1 MRILIAV
8 ATVLAFSGSAA
19 LACNG
24 KTAWLKNQSE
34 KAAERTVPSTGNT
47 AG

>member
-8 ATVLAFSGSAA
+8 ATMLALSGSAA

-24 KTAWLKNQSE
+24 KTAWLKNQSD
-34 KAAERTVPSTGNT
+34 KSAERTAPPTDT
-47 AG
+47 AS